1 MIKKDLSE
9 IPEPSWLKEVAPNSC
24 MNAKDLADIF
34 KVNISTM
41 YLKIEKGEFPPPD
54 IKHIVGRSFGETQ
67 TFSNKNQWRL
77 STIRKFFKQ
86 QGNTHEKD

>member
-1 MIKKDLSE
+1 MNKKDLSE

-34 KVNISTM
+34 KIKISTM

-54 IKHIVGRSFGETQ
+54 TKHIVGK
-67 TFSNKNQWRL
+67 TFYTGSSYSNKSQWRI

-86 QGNTHEKD
+86 QGEAK